1 MSLTPTRIKE
11 FSKTFSKKFV
21 PSQENCSD
29 TAASRLNVL
38 ASEIDYI
45 LSRSANAE
53 ATIRSLFSQF
63 GFCLSIYIEE
73 KLYEKI
79 QLLSEIIQK
88 LASAFYPAKDLLY
101 KELIVDKSN
110 STLYKL
116 TKVLTLFPFAKVPE
130 GARIIEEY
138 PQLRSSNY
146 MEIIEIAE
154 KFNTYPS
161 VINEALRYEKT
172 PDEAVP
178 TVTFIL
184 GIFICI
190 GRYSTE
196 SM

>member
-1 MSLTPTRIKE
+1 MSLTSSRIKE
-11 FSKTFSKKFV
+11 FSKTFSKGFV
-21 PSQENCSD
+21 PSQANC
-29 TAASRLNVL
+29 TATGASRLKVL
-38 ASEIDYI
+38 ASEINYI
-45 LSRSANAE
+45 ISQSSNAD

-73 KLYEKI
+73 KLLEKI
-79 QLLSEIIQK
+79 QMLSEIIQK
-88 LASAFYPAKDLLY
+88 LVSAFYPAKDLFY

-110 STLYKL
+110 SILYKL
-116 TKVLTLFPFAKVPE
+116 TKALSLFPFAKIPE
-130 GARIIEEY
+130 GARIVEEY
-138 PQLRSSNY
+138 PHLKSSNY
-146 MEIIEIAE
+146 MEIMEVAE

-172 PDEAVP
+172 PEGAIP

-190 GRYSTE
+190 GRYSLE